1 MHNIFQELIFVAVCF
16 NVLHYF
22 RMYLLYIFRAP
33 KYLKTVDNDHT
44 YWEASVE
51 GMDLKDNNDYIMDTA
66 LLAMQGKAQVY
77 APLWTTKLRNTNDKT

>member
-44 YWEASVE
+44 YWEASVI
-51 GMDLKDNNDYIMDTA
+51 GRDWKD
-66 LLAMQGKAQVY
+66 AMEFNTTVW
-77 APLWTTKLRNTNDKT
+77 PTKLRNTNDKT